1 VQLGVAISTEPGG
14 FLLDPKGYFQPA
26 SGSLKTLDDLWGLP
40 FVVLCG
46 EPASGK
52 STLLEL
58 YSQSFKQDPDKV
70 RQFLMIDFRTVLDA
84 ADFREQL
91 DRSEIWQQWRLG
103 DYPLHVVIDGVDEGV
118 LKIGDFLPK
127 LVQILT
133 QLDLAARGRLHLK
146 LVCRT
151 LEWTRYQESE
161 RQIAL
166 LLTKNAVDTAEDEST
181 ERPVYTLC
189 PLTRSA
195 ITLAVQESELD
206 PEGFFTAIFKTGVA
220 ELAAY
225 PFTLKMLLRE
235 FASGQI
241 HSQTRRMLYES
252 YARAL
257 CDESYESLRRAL
269 PALNA
274 YLIPRSERLFLAAGL
289 LAAVMIV
296 TGRDSV
302 QLNADKPA
310 PSACLRLEDILRV
323 AETIDTGAGPKVSQ
337 SELQSALGT
346 AIFTD
351 RGADR
356 FGFVHRTMAECL
368 SARRYTGMELRRLR
382 PLFFQGPATE
392 RHVIPQLAQTA
403 SWLCEDHPQ
412 FFEAVLECDVEVLL
426 RTEAGRISDNHRERI
441 VTLLLERAKNG
452 KLGFDPPLY
461 LAGLKYAGLSQQLS
475 RVLLDPANEKA
486 ERALAVSIAQECE
499 VQDLSG
505 TLFALLESAE
515 TRTFMLSR
523 IADALIAIHK
533 GNPESLLA
541 LLKPGV
547 LYSHAIQIFAFA
559 GKRSMLSFQAP

>member
-1 VQLGVAISTEPGG
+1 M
-14 FLLDPKGYFQPA
+14 LDE
-26 SGSLKTLDDLWGLP
+26 LWDFP

-52 STLLEL
+52 STILEL
-58 YSQSFKQDPDKV
+58 YSQSFKQHPDKV
-70 RQFLMIDFRTVLDA
+70 RQFLSIDFRIVLDA

-127 LVQILT
+127 LVQILRE
-133 QLDLAARGRLHLK
+133 LDPEVRRRLHLK
-146 LVCRT
+146 LACRT

-166 LLTKNAVDTAEDEST
+166 LLTRNTLDTAEDEST

-189 PLTRSA
+189 PLTRCA
-195 ITLAVQESELD
+195 ISLAVQESELD
-206 PEGFFTAIFKTGVA
+206 PENFFTTILETGVA

-241 HSQTRRMLYES
+241 HSQTRRMLYEG

-257 CDESYESLRRAL
+257 CYESYERLRTAL
-269 PALNA
+269 PALSA
-274 YLIPRSERLFLAAGL
+274 YLIPHSERLFDAAEL

-302 QLNADKPA
+302 QLNSDEQTPKT
-310 PSACLRLEDILRV
+310 CLLRRLYSSLPERLGDILRV
-323 AETIDTGAGPKVSQ
+323 AERIDAGAGPKVSQ

-351 RGADR
+351 RGSDC

-368 SARRYTGMELRRLR
+368 SARRYAGMELRRLR
-382 PLFFQGPATE
+382 PLFFQGPAAE
-392 RHVIPQLAQTA
+392 RHVVPQLAQTA

-426 RTEAGRISDNHRERI
+426 RIEASRISDNHRERI
-441 VTLLLERAKNG
+441 VTLLLQRAKSG

-461 LAGLKYAGLSQQLS
+461 LAGLKYAGLSQQRS
-475 RVLLDPANEKA
+475 RNGCLPLPHVIDID
-486 ERALAVSIAQECE
+486 ERV
-499 VQDLSG
+499 
-505 TLFALLESAE
+505 
-515 TRTFMLSR
+515 
-523 IADALIAIHK
+523 
-533 GNPESLLA
+533 
-541 LLKPGV
+541 
-547 LYSHAIQIFAFA
+547 
-559 GKRSMLSFQAP
+559 

>member
-1 VQLGVAISTEPGG
+1 MEIVDLLKGLVKWERYWVPLGVAISVEPGG

-26 SGSLKTLDDLWGLP
+26 SGSLKTLGDLWDLP

-58 YSQSFKQDPDKV
+58 YSQSFKQDPEKV

-84 ADFREQL
+84 ADFREPL
-91 DRSEIWQQWRLG
+91 YRSEIWEQWLSG
-103 DYPLHVVIDGVDEGV
+103 DYPLHVVVDGVDEGV

-133 QLDLAARGRLHLK
+133 QLDPEVRRRLQLK

-151 LEWTRYQESE
+151 LEWTRYQDSE

-166 LLTKNAVDTAEDEST
+166 LLTKNAVDTEECEST

-206 PEGFFTAIFKTGVA
+206 PEEFFTAIFETGVT

-225 PFTLKMLLRE
+225 PFTLRMLLRE

-257 CDESYESLRRAL
+257 CNECYEHLRRAL

-274 YLIPRSERLFLAAGL
+274 YLIPQSERLFFAAEL

-302 QLNADKPA
+302 QLNSNETTPE
-310 PSACLRLEDILRV
+310 ACLRLGDILRV
-323 AETIDTGAGPKVSQ
+323 AETIDSGAGPKVSQ

-351 RGADR
+351 RGAAH

-368 SARRYTGMELRRLR
+368 SARRYARMELRRLR
-382 PLFFQGPATE
+382 PLFFQGYSTE
-392 RHVIPQLAQTA
+392 RHVIPQPAQTA
-403 SWLCEDHPQ
+403 AWLCEDHPQ
-412 FFEAVLECDVEVLL
+412 FFEALLEFDGEVLL
-426 RTEAGRISDNHRERI
+426 RTEASGISDNHRERI
-441 VTLLLERAKNG
+441 VALLLERAKSG
-452 KLGFDPPLY
+452 KL
-461 LAGLKYAGLSQQLS
+461 
-475 RVLLDPANEKA
+475 
-486 ERALAVSIAQECE
+486 
-499 VQDLSG
+499 
-505 TLFALLESAE
+505 
-515 TRTFMLSR
+515 
-523 IADALIAIHK
+523 
-533 GNPESLLA
+533 
-541 LLKPGV
+541 
-547 LYSHAIQIFAFA
+547 
-559 GKRSMLSFQAP
+559 